1 MSSFSSTDGQSK
13 SNYAGMSERRS
24 IDYIPESERHGHPFS
39 QFTLWFGGNLQITA
53 IVTGALAVVL
63 GGDVVWSLVGLLV
76 GQMLGA
82 AVMSLGMRCRDRDWD
97 FRQIYLSRAQFGV
110 FGAVVLLVLVCVM
123 YIGFSASGTVL
134 AGQAMAKLLNI
145 SHVAGMLIFS
155 AIIIVIAV
163 LGYKVIHKLG
173 KLASI
178 VGILAFVYMFIT
190 LLLSG
195 GSQCARAQ

>member
-1 MSSFSSTDGQSK
+1 MVSGRASGRSD
-13 SNYAGMSERRS
+13 AG
-24 IDYIPESERHGHPFS
+24 G
-39 QFTLWFGGNLQITA
+39 
-53 IVTGALAVVL
+53 
-63 GGDVVWSLVGLLV
+63 GGDVSAC
-76 GQMLGA
+76 A
-82 AVMSLGMRCRDRDWD
+82 AGTATGTSANDH
-97 FRQIYLSRAQFGV
+97 SRAQFGV
-110 FGAVVLLVLVCVM
+110 FGAVVPLVLVCVM

-134 AGQAMAKLLNI
+134 AGQAMVKLLNI

-190 LLLSG
+190 LLLSADL
-195 GSQCARAQ
+195 QCARAQ

>member
-1 MSSFSSTDGQSK
+1 MSGE
-13 SNYAGMSERRS
+13 ERRK
-24 IDYIPESERHGHPFS
+24 ELL
-39 QFTLWFGGNLQITA
+39 TLI
-53 IVTGALAVVL
+53 
-63 GGDVVWSLVGLLV
+63 WSNTSPV
-76 GQMLGA
+76 
-82 AVMSLGMRCRDRDWD
+82 
-97 FRQIYLSRAQFGV
+97 
-110 FGAVVLLVLVCVM
+110 
-123 YIGFSASGTVL
+123 SGTVL

-190 LLLSG
+190 LLLSADLSALAHNNHFSLPTFLGGFAPASSVTSSINSAPTPQMGQEAG
-195 GSQCARAQ
+195 GSSDSKISPQMVQRYLRMGEPPLISIWFRQQYTMKNSA

>member
-1 MSSFSSTDGQSK
+1 M
-13 SNYAGMSERRS
+13 
-24 IDYIPESERHGHPFS
+24 P
-39 QFTLWFGGNLQITA
+39 
-53 IVTGALAVVL
+53 
-63 GGDVVWSLVGLLV
+63 
-76 GQMLGA
+76 
-82 AVMSLGMRCRDRDWD
+82 
-97 FRQIYLSRAQFGV
+97 
-110 FGAVVLLVLVCVM
+110 LVLVCVM

-190 LLLSG
+190 LLLSADL
-195 GSQCARAQ
+195 QCARAHNHFRCRRFY